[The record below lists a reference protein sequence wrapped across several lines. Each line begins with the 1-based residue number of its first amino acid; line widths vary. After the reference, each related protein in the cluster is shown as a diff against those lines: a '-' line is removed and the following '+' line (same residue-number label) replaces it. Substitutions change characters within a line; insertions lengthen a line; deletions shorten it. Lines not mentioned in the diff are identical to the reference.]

1 MYSPG
6 NFNEL
11 PVVVKNLLIINGL
24 LFLATIS
31 LNNLGID
38 LVKIFGLHQFQSND
52 FRPHQIITHLFMHGS
67 FTHLFFNMFA
77 LWMFGKILENIWGQK
92 KFLIYYMITGIGA
105 AAIHLIFCQY
115 QIINISNQIPD
126 LVNIAIE
133 GKYNPSI
140 PLSKKLTQLVITPTV
155 GASGAVFGLLLA
167 FGMLFP
173 NALLYLYFAIPIK
186 AKYFVIGYG
195 LIELYAGI
203 SNNPADNVAHFA
215 HLGGMIFGYFLIKY
229 WKQDTNYF

>member
-92 KFLIYYMITGIGA
+92 KFLIYYMVTGIGA

-140 PLSKKLTQLVITPTV
+140 QLSKKLTQLIITPTV

>member
-52 FRPHQIITHLFMHGS
+52 FRPYQIITHLFMHGS

-140 PLSKKLTQLVITPTV
+140 PLSKKLTQLIITPTV

>member
-1 MYSPG
+1 MYRPG
-6 NFNEL
+6 NFSEL
-11 PVVVKNLLIINGL
+11 PEVVKNLLILNGL
-24 LFLATIS
+24 FFLATVS
-31 LNNLGID
+31 LSNLGID
-38 LVKIFGLHQFQSND
+38 LVKILGLHQFQSTD
-52 FRPHQIITHLFMHGS
+52 FRPHQLITHLFMHGN

-77 LWMFGKILENIWGQK
+77 LWMFGKILENVWGSK
-92 KFLIYYMITGIGA
+92 RFLIYYMITGIGA
-105 AAIHLIFCQY
+105 ASIHLLISQY
-115 QIINISNQIPD
+115 QIISISNQIPEM
-126 LVNIAIE
+126 VNLAIE
-133 GKYNPSI
+133 GRYNPSI
-140 PLSKKLTQLVITPTV
+140 PISKKLTQLIITPTV

-215 HLGGMIFGYFLIKY
+215 HLGGMIFGFVLIKY
-229 WKQDTNYF
+229 WKNNMTSF

>member
-31 LNNLGID
+31 LNNLGIE

-140 PLSKKLTQLVITPTV
+140 PLSKKLTQLIITPTV